1 MSVATLNR
9 SDRKHSDL
17 FVVTAPDSL
26 SGFCIAMGSIAETEV
41 CLYRNP
47 KQACLSRFHMSH
59 RRTGQNVPPQPP
71 PPGPG

>member
-9 SDRKHSDL
+9 SDHKHADL
-17 FVVTAPDSL
+17 FVMTVPDSL
-26 SGFCIAMGSIAETEV
+26 SGFWIAMGSTAETEV

-59 RRTGQNVPPQPP
+59 RRTGQNVPP